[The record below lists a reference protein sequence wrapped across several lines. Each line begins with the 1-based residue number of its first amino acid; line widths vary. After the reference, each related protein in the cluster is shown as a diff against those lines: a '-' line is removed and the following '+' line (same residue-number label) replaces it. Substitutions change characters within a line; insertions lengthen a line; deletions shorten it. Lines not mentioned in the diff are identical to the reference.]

1 MVKIEPA
8 NDFYDYEAKYSR
20 DDTVYLCPAG
30 LSQQQE
36 KEARE
41 LALLAFQACGC
52 SNWGRVDLMKDEHG
66 RFHILE
72 LNVSPGMTSHSL
84 APMSAKEA
92 GLSFAELCLSVLCHA
107 K

>member
-1 MVKIEPA
+1 
-8 NDFYDYEAKYSR
+8 
-20 DDTVYLCPAG
+20 
-30 LSQQQE
+30 
-36 KEARE
+36 
-41 LALLAFQACGC
+41 
-52 SNWGRVDLMKDEHG
+52 MKDEHG